1 MMISRLRLP
10 VLLLAAVL
18 AGGCAALRDDDSDDL
33 VERLDE
39 IVEESWEEAEST
51 DELVEDYGPPER
63 RHVERIVNRH
73 DPSQTDE
80 IWTVTYPGLEAQF
93 YKAISGEP
101 KEFLIGLWVTDARYD
116 VGQYFKIGTTRARIE
131 RVFEDTC
138 EPVSRDLWMESTRA
152 GDAACDEDVCALLCG
167 PERSTVL
174 FKFTN
179 QKVDRIDWDYHW
191 E

>member
-1 MMISRLRLP
+1 M
-10 VLLLAAVL
+10 
-18 AGGCAALRDDDSDDL
+18 DDDDL

-51 DELVEDYGPPER
+51 DELMDDYGPPER
-63 RHVERIVNRH
+63 KHVEPIRNRH

-80 IWTVTYPGLEAQF
+80 IWTLTYPGLEAKF
-93 YKAISGEP
+93 YKALSGRAH
-101 KEFLIGLWVTDARYD
+101 EFLIELWVTDPRYD
-116 VGQYFKIGTTRARIE
+116 VGSYFKIGTPRARIE
-131 RVFEDTC
+131 RLFEETC
-138 EPVSRDLWMESTRA
+138 EPVSRGLWAEATNVA
-152 GDAACDEDVCALLCG
+152 DAQCDTDVCALRCG

-179 QKVDRIDWDYHW
+179 QKVDRIDWDYYW